1 MYWMGG
7 NLPRNSVDTDIGNVR
22 LTLFLEVQN
31 LKFFNIGKGQSRSSL
46 HEKRAISKLTSAFI
60 EHQSISLEMVH

>member
-1 MYWMGG
+1 MDWTGG

-31 LKFFNIGKGQSRSSL
+31 LKFFNIGKG
-46 HEKRAISKLTSAFI
+46 
-60 EHQSISLEMVH
+60 